1 MLLPISV
8 INSDPRFVLIVP
20 RALFKAGQFQGSFS
34 MVYDPWMSD
43 SEYYWQK
50 AISSSICLPLSGSVS
65 FYVPPLPLT

>member
-8 INSDPRFVLIVP
+8 INSDPIFVLIVP
-20 RALFKAGQFQGSFS
+20 RTLFKAGQFQGSFS
-34 MVYDPWMSD
+34 TVYDPWMSD

-65 FYVPPLPLT
+65 FYASPLPLT